1 MIGAT
6 PAGNLTVRLYQIAA
20 EDTAL
25 NGTLL
30 ASSVSTA
37 QAGTSQR
44 SQLVLFQS
52 SVVIQPGRYYIAWEA
67 DNTTLNFM
75 RMSNVYGPVD
85 GCYQFIDQTYGA
97 LPSTITSLTSTA
109 NPNSVPA
116 VWLKMT

>member
-6 PAGNLTVRLYQIAA
+6 PAGNPTVRLYQIAA

-85 GCYQFIDQTYGA
+85 GCYQH
-97 LPSTITSLTSTA
+97 
-109 NPNSVPA
+109 
-116 VWLKMT
+116 